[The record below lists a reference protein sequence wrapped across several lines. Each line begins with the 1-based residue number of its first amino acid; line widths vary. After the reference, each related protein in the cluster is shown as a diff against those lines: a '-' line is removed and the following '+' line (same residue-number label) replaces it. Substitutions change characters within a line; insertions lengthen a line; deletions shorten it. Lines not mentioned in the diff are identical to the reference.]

1 MARLYSIDLSLTG
14 RIGGVGARVGL
25 PNGGATGAGNRGAN
39 AGRVSARKDV
49 APVEVALTRPL
60 VLVALRNRRRNVPSD
75 DLSVQQR
82 IDIGRLSRA
91 YHSGRNHRKKSIM
104 LPRTPSW
111 HSTHLTRRRPGV
123 FAANVSH
130 VGASESESAGN
141 RGPTSRTAFFA
152 VEQRKE
158 NATRTH
164 DERLDAKRRTRTDH
178 IMIAPF
184 RFHGHD
190 PPSSPSIQ
198 VPECT
203 ANLGYCTES
212 PGCAAYHRGRPDF
225 SIEWCHLHLLPWY
238 DIWSSLATA
247 PMTLKRDT
255 PPHAPRHVRLI
266 PIRDDTA
273 TNPTLT
279 PRSPW
284 LCTASEGLHWI
295 ACRRSVAPTTLKHDT
310 SCPPCLI
317 PIRPRR

>member
-1 MARLYSIDLSLTG
+1 MPDERLHAKLRRRARGG
-14 RIGGVGARVGL
+14 RVNTSSRAGGVAQQTEKRAERRPVCKARM
-25 PNGGATGAGNRGAN
+25 
-39 AGRVSARKDV
+39 
-49 APVEVALTRPL
+49 
-60 VLVALRNRRRNVPSD
+60 
-75 DLSVQQR
+75 
-82 IDIGRLSRA
+82 DIGDSHEHTIAGETIEKSR
-91 YHSGRNHRKKSIM
+91 SCFQ
-104 LPRTPSW
+104 RTPSW

-130 VGASESESAGN
+130 VGASESESVGN

-164 DERLDAKRRTRTDH
+164 DERVDAKRRTRADH

-203 ANLGYCTES
+203 ANLGYCTQS

-238 DIWSSLATA
+238 DIWSSLATHM
-247 PMTLKRDT
+247 PLDMY
-255 PPHAPRHVRLI
+255 V
-266 PIRDDTA
+266 
-273 TNPTLT
+273 
-279 PRSPW
+279 
-284 LCTASEGLHWI
+284 
-295 ACRRSVAPTTLKHDT
+295 
-310 SCPPCLI
+310 
-317 PIRPRR
+317 